1 MFVGFLISRDWLIQ
15 RWWVG
20 LVTGVGLALMLLP
33 WQHLAQNHWRGWSTP
48 IPHGQ
53 LILVLALAIVTPQ
66 IELIHASAILP
77 LRDPTALQALG
88 WTQEQVNSI
97 HALGG
102 LFMMAPV
109 VLASWQYG
117 WRGFILTL
125 IWSGVWYVLTPL
137 ALPRDA
143 FTWALYAIRGF
154 VQLGVTLIVGGTV
167 SILVTAQRQQQ
178 AQLEAANRQLAQ
190 QAIVREQLA
199 ASQERNRLAREL
211 HDTLAH
217 ALSGMAVQLQAVRT
231 LLKVDQTAA
240 ATELLSAQQ
249 TLKQG
254 LEESR
259 RAIAALRASPLV
271 ELGLAT
277 ALPERANEVGQR
289 AGFAVQGTVA
299 PIPWLSPEMEQTI
312 YRIADEA
319 LINIERHAQASQV
332 HLHLTQQDAQL
343 ILTIQDD
350 GVGLEL
356 SAGENRGR
364 YGLVGM
370 KERAEL
376 LGGTVTIT
384 SQPGQGTTV
393 KLTLPL
399 LMPPA
404 L

>member
-1 MFVGFLISRDWLIQ
+1 MTRVTRPRDCHHSPNEPSCGIIAFMENSPSPQLVNTFRLAVFLKITGTLFVMFVGFLISRNWLIQ

-20 LVTGVGLALMLLP
+20 LVTGVGLALLLLP
-33 WQHLAQNHWRGWSTP
+33 WQQVARNQWRGWSHP
-48 IPHGQ
+48 LSHGQ
-53 LILVLALAIVTPQ
+53 LILVLALAIVAPQ

-77 LRDPTALQALG
+77 ARDPQIIQILG
-88 WTQEQVNSI
+88 WTQEQINSI

-125 IWSGVWYVLTPL
+125 IWSGIWYILTPL

-167 SILVTAQRQQQ
+167 SLLVTAQRRQQ

-217 ALSGMAVQLQAVRT
+217 ALSGTAVQLQAVRT
-231 LLKVDQTAA
+231 LLKVNPDAA

-259 RAIAALRASPLV
+259 RAIAALRASPL
-271 ELGLAT
+271 A
-277 ALPERANEVGQR
+277 
-289 AGFAVQGTVA
+289 
-299 PIPWLSPEMEQTI
+299 
-312 YRIADEA
+312 
-319 LINIERHAQASQV
+319 
-332 HLHLTQQDAQL
+332 
-343 ILTIQDD
+343 
-350 GVGLEL
+350 
-356 SAGENRGR
+356 
-364 YGLVGM
+364 
-370 KERAEL
+370 
-376 LGGTVTIT
+376 
-384 SQPGQGTTV
+384 
-393 KLTLPL
+393 
-399 LMPPA
+399 
-404 L
+404 